1 MVEQVEKIYVDGKR
15 SLESMLREKAYNEVK
30 EVLEEKGIDIQ
41 NVADEDIEAL
51 VSAKVQDTM
60 QSIKGA
66 VIGGAFTLAL
76 SYFLGG
82 F

>member
-1 MVEQVEKIYVDGKR
+1 MIEHVEKIYGEGKR
-15 SLESMLREKAYNEVK
+15 SLESVLREKAYEEVK
-30 EVLEEKGIDIQ
+30 SILHKKEIDI
-41 NVADEDIEAL
+41 NDVSDEDIVAL

-66 VIGGAFTLAL
+66 VIGGAFALTL

>member
-1 MVEQVEKIYVDGKR
+1 MIEQVEKIYEDGKR
-15 SLESMLREKAYNEVK
+15 SLESVLREKAYEEVRDILSK
-30 EVLEEKGIDIQ
+30 KGIDI
-41 NVADEDIEAL
+41 NDVSDEDIESL

-66 VIGGAFTLAL
+66 VIGGAFALAL

>member
-1 MVEQVEKIYVDGKR
+1 MIERVEKIYDDGKR
-15 SLESMLREKAYNEVK
+15 SLESLLREKAYNEVK

-41 NVADEDIEAL
+41 NVADEDIETL
-51 VSAKVQDTM
+51 VSAKVQDSM
-60 QSIKGA
+60 QAFKG
-66 VIGGAFTLAL
+66 VVVGGAFAFAL